1 MMFRLSAIA
10 LLVFFA
16 STFGPSQVGNA
27 VRVTP
32 IEKELSL
39 RFFSLGSLSKNDGD
53 GYERVIYKLNLRCSN
68 GRCLVSTSF
77 KKREPQ
83 DVPRRSRAVMAKKCT
98 KRRGA
103 RAKFFCQSKPIN
115 AFLLFS
121 LPSSSSLLSSLLLP
135 PFYFRAY
142 PRKNYATVETP

>member
-16 STFGPSQVGNA
+16 STFGTSQVGNA

-68 GRCLVSTSF
+68 GRCQLC
-77 KKREPQ
+77 
-83 DVPRRSRAVMAKKCT
+83 PRP
-98 KRRGA
+98 
-103 RAKFFCQSKPIN
+103 SKN
-115 AFLLFS
+115 VNLRTFH
-121 LPSSSSLLSSLLLP
+121 
-135 PFYFRAY
+135 
-142 PRKNYATVETP
+142 VVVVQ